1 MKSGTMYEQGEIV
14 LIPFP
19 FTDLTTKK
27 KRPVIVL
34 SNKEYNERIEDFIVC
49 GITSNIKD
57 MLYSVLINSK
67 DLVSGF
73 LPKPSRIKVDKIF
86 TLEQSLVIKKFAKV
100 KSEII
105 RKVKQ
110 ELFKLFD

>member
-1 MKSGTMYEQGEIV
+1 MIYEQGEIV

-27 KRPVIVL
+27 KRPVLVL
-34 SNKEYNERIEDFIVC
+34 SKKEYNRKTEDFIVC

-57 MLYSVLINSK
+57 TEFSVLIDTE
-67 DLVSGF
+67 DLESGF

-100 KSEII
+100 KPYVIE
-105 RKVKQ
+105 KVKKVLF
-110 ELFKLFD
+110 ELFK

>member
-1 MKSGTMYEQGEIV
+1 MYEQGEIV

-57 MLYSVLINSK
+57 MLHSVLINSK

-100 KSEII
+100 KPEII